1 MCAFGGP
8 LWVVLHHSAC
18 FAKQSCEASGHLTQ
32 GQAPSLQL
40 AHISLHG
47 STKTRYPQHGPSCPA
62 RPRGALLPQDFF
74 FRTVHLG
81 TECWAF
87 VALNRIASAYEM
99 AQQGRWH
106 VAAARAGQVG
116 SPQHARTAAPVA
128 GTPAQSRQNCGG
140 HCCLSTRSST

>member
-1 MCAFGGP
+1 MGGIAP
-8 LWVVLHHSAC
+8 QCLLCKAELRGIGASHS
-18 FAKQSCEASGHLTQ
+18 GPGTQ
-32 GQAPSLQL
+32 PTA
-40 AHISLHG
+40 G
-47 STKTRYPQHGPSCPA
+47 SYQPAWQYKDTLPQHGPSCPA

-116 SPQHARTAAPVA
+116 RPQHARMAALVA

-140 HCCLSTRSST
+140 HCCLSSRSST